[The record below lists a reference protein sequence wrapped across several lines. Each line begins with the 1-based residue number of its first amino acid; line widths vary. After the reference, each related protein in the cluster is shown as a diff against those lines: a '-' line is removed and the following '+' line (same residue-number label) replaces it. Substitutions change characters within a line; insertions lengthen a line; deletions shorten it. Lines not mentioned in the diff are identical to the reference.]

1 MLQMLESYEV
11 KVSGMAKKI
20 KKLEAEVKELGDE
33 RGEANRRAEIAEW
46 KLGEKG
52 DEMDRRDN

>member
-1 MLQMLESYEV
+1 
-11 KVSGMAKKI
+11 MAKKI
-20 KKLEAEVKELGDE
+20 KKLETEVKELGDE